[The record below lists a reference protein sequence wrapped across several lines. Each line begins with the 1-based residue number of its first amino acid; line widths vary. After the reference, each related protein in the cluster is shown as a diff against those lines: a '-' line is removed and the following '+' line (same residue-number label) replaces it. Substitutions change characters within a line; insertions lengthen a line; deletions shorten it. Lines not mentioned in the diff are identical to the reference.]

1 MHAVR
6 GSSEGQA
13 LIGLRILW
21 GLHMSGGRWS
31 GGQIID
37 PDNGRTYRCEIA
49 VGDGGNK
56 LKVRGYIGFS
66 FMGRTEYWLRER

>member
-1 MHAVR
+1 
-6 GSSEGQA
+6 
-13 LIGLRILW
+13 
-21 GLHMSGGRWS
+21 MSGGRWS